1 MWLYS
6 SETLILNDV
15 VFPLDLNSPLVHLCH
30 FSEAP
35 LHTICICA
43 VEMPVRKKHGPYDI
57 IADDLYDCRIPLH
70 NELAYQHG
78 IHFEAKYVGSME
90 IPRPGTR
97 IEIVAAMRRV
107 RYEFKARGIKKR
119 PVDITVSV
127 DGVKVV
133 LQRKKQK
140 QKGLSW
146 DESKLLVMF
155 HPIYRIF
162 YVSHDSQDLQ
172 IFSYIARDGA
182 SNTFKCNVFKC
193 SKKSQAMRVV
203 RTIGQAFEVCHKV
216 AQEQMLE
223 KHEDEAAKSKA
234 SLASEDDA
242 GAPLDVIEERGAAEE
257 SSRSQSPAEPSTGG
271 PLYGRRLSLFQ
282 PRKASSA
289 SSSVGTAI
297 DTTQVPNVEQASIK
311 TETAS
316 LNPNNPLLQQAPQQ
330 QPQQQQAQQP
340 QVQAQQA
347 QMQQQQLGQQP
358 LRPSAAV
365 PMPQPAGY
373 PIPMQFSALPLPT
386 TGIPYP
392 PGTYPGSSLPSVVEG
407 VQSQQQPQQQ
417 QATQNPT
424 TYTSSA
430 TLPHARTWSAA
441 PPPSLPFPGVPPSTS
456 LEGHP
461 QLYYPV
467 QQLVSSSASM
477 PYGLSSPVMVSPY
490 ATLQLNIPPVDLNNP
505 ENAATLTRSLDQ
517 YNQQLI
523 RSQLD
528 QAQQSAQV
536 AGCQVQLLRDQLTS
550 ETTARIEAQSRTHQL
565 LNANREL
572 LEQVQCLVQRLQQLE
587 TKITS
592 EIQQSVQSPPGPH
605 TSSPPIHR
613 PPVYMSYH
621 EQYDARLPAGSQP
634 RENMPYQVQ
643 TLADLRSGS
652 LPPKDSRERRIKD
665 DGAKTEPESN
675 NEDTT
680 DYSSSDQYEKSSTVM
695 KSNVPPPPH
704 YNVLMANPLADI
716 SVPASVSEI
725 RDQPR
730 GERDVRELRGGERKD
745 DDEAQPGTSSS
756 PQKKLR
762 SGGILRGE
770 MDFARMS
777 FNPRLQQPL
786 FSKDLDERIEE
797 EDRTEA
803 TTPVKKKFEEER
815 RDERRKKEKVTVES
829 LFKAD
834 PPLSD
839 KSAVAATANRTEPSH
854 TTALLPP
861 SVVPPG
867 EPASSSLATA
877 MYPPIRRPV
886 VTVVN
891 RPKLDVIRRKT
902 LRALSV
908 EMGDEPKEENRN
920 RTTQQVR
927 KGTEVVNIEDYL
939 NRNVDRPNPGDT
951 AALLAR
957 LRQDD
962 GKLPNLPNGY
972 P

>member
-1 MWLYS
+1 
-6 SETLILNDV
+6 
-15 VFPLDLNSPLVHLCH
+15 
-30 FSEAP
+30 
-35 LHTICICA
+35 
-43 VEMPVRKKHGPYDI
+43 MPVRKKHGPYDI

-193 SKKSQAMRVV
+193 SRKSQAMRVV

-234 SLASEDDA
+234 SLASEDDT
-242 GAPLDVIEERGAAEE
+242 GIPLDVIEEQGAAEE
-257 SSRSQSPAEPSTGG
+257 SSRSQSPVEPSTGG
-271 PLYGRRLSLFQ
+271 PLYGRRMSLFQ

-289 SSSVGTAI
+289 SSSIGTAI
-297 DTTQVPNVEQASIK
+297 DTTAQIVEQPSIK
-311 TETAS
+311 PDTS
-316 LNPNNPLLQQAPQQ
+316 VNPNNPLLQQQPAQQVQHQLQ
-330 QPQQQQAQQP
+330 QPQQQQAQSTAS
-340 QVQAQQA
+340 AQQ
-347 QMQQQQLGQQP
+347 QTIQP
-358 LRPSAAV
+358 MKSSSAAAV
-365 PMPQPAGY
+365 PPPLAQQSAVPAAGISIPVQFGAMPITPQAMPFPVA
-373 PIPMQFSALPLPT
+373 
-386 TGIPYP
+386 
-392 PGTYPGSSLPSVVEG
+392 GTYPGSSLPSVPESV
-407 VQSQQQPQQQ
+407 QQQ
-417 QATQNPT
+417 QQQQNPSI
-424 TYTSSA
+424 YASSS
-430 TLPHARTWSAA
+430 TLPHARTWSAG
-441 PPPSLPFPGVPPSTS
+441 PPGTLPFPSIPPSTS
-456 LEGHP
+456 LEGHTM
-461 QLYYPV
+461 YYPV
-467 QQLVSSSASM
+467 PQLISSSASI

-505 ENAATLTRSLDQ
+505 ESAATLTKSLDQ

-528 QAQQSAQV
+528 QAQHSAQV

-592 EIQQSVQSPPGPH
+592 EIQQSVQSPIGGAPH
-605 TSSPPIHR
+605 TSSSSLTR
-613 PPVYMSYH
+613 PPPYASYH
-621 EQYDARLPAGSQP
+621 EQYDTHLTAGTQSRQ
-634 RENMPYQVQ
+634 NLPYQVQ
-643 TLADLRSGS
+643 TLADLRAGS
-652 LPPKDSRERRIKD
+652 LPPKDSRERRFKD

-675 NEDTT
+675 NDDTT
-680 DYSSSDQYEKSSTVM
+680 DYSSSDQYEKSTVL
-695 KSNVPPPPH
+695 KANAQPH
-704 YNVLMANPLADI
+704 YNVLMTNPLAGI
-716 SVPASVSEI
+716 SIPSSIAE
-725 RDQPR
+725 REREPR
-730 GERDVRELRGGERKD
+730 ERDDED
-745 DDEAQPGTSSS
+745 DAQPGTSSS
-756 PQKKLR
+756 PQQKKTR
-762 SGGILRGE
+762 TGGILRGE
-770 MDFARMS
+770 MEFARMS
-777 FNPRLQQPL
+777 FNTRVSAEGLRTQMKQLQQPPYA
-786 FSKDLDERIEE
+786 KDLDERIEE
-797 EDRTEA
+797 EDREE
-803 TTPVKKKFEEER
+803 TTPVKKKFDDDR
-815 RDERRKKEKVTVES
+815 KDDRRKKEKVTVES

-834 PPLSD
+834 PPLPDRSFSTNRSEPPQTQTSI
-839 KSAVAATANRTEPSH
+839 SANAIPSG
-854 TTALLPP
+854 A
-861 SVVPPG
+861 SR
-867 EPASSSLATA
+867 PASSSLVTA

-886 VTVVN
+886 VTAVN
-891 RPKLDVIRRKT
+891 RPKLDVVRKKT

-908 EMGDEPKEENRN
+908 DISDDPKEENRN
-920 RTTQQVR
+920 RAVTAQPKRRQPDMA
-927 KGTEVVNIEDYL
+927 NIEDFL
-939 NRNVDRPNPGDT
+939 NRNTDRANPGDS
-951 AALLAR
+951 AVLLSR
-957 LRQDD
+957 MTRRDD